1 MNFSQI
7 DNRMRKIE
15 RLIKIVCDI
24 AHSKPNPARLNK
36 VLGGLFD
43 HHEELIIA
51 RRYAAR

>member
-1 MNFSQI
+1 MTKVAI

-24 AHSKPNPARLNK
+24 AHAKPNPARLNA

-43 HHEELIIA
+43 HHEELINA
-51 RRYAAR
+51 RRKAR